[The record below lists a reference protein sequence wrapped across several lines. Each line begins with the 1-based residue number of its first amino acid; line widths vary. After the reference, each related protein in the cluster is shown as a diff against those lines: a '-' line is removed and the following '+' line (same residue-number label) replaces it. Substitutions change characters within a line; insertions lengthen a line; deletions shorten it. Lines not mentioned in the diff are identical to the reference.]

1 MKLIDRKT
9 NELVEVPDADVPKLA
24 ATGMFAI
31 PHGARMPVAL
41 ESGEIGSVDAS
52 EAMQAFADN
61 ATVPT
66 EQAYRAAQSEARYGG
81 PGGTAAAA
89 GVGAL
94 RGGAMAFWMPFDEA
108 AIDTA
113 NLLGAPDDV
122 DDPYR
127 GRMHRTAGQ
136 RLREDLAGLEQAHP
150 YASQAGE
157 LAGLV
162 GAGVATGGESFL
174 GELGKGAESL
184 APKAAGRIARG
195 AFRGAG
201 EGAGMG
207 AVSAINESALGDT
220 DVTAEKVV
228 AGMGHGAFMG
238 AGLGAAFSGLGV
250 AKDAARDQIGRFA
263 SRLAP
268 RDIEALATKAYGY
281 APEGLGERVQ
291 KHYARAS
298 AAASGKDA
306 ATIDRFTALTPEGAE
321 ARRVAVF
328 DAPKIQ
334 ADAER
339 EIRRHVDEIA
349 SANGPVTDEAR
360 GELKAD
366 YVKRAV
372 KNGNESE
379 ARAYA
384 LSELDRIINGAT
396 AQLEHEG
403 GVAPSM
409 RKSLESV
416 RELAYRARAAANGVE
431 LVGYDVPYIDADAGL
446 EGAIGTKKAFTIG
459 REMGLDPDAGLFAPD
474 GGVQEPIF
482 PSGRS
487 TKTTELKRVPLDSFE
502 HQAVWEPKK
511 LEALRRQL
519 ADGGE
524 LAPIKLVR
532 GADGEWQI
540 ADGIH
545 RTALAK
551 ELGMPDILAE
561 LTEYQEPMRLAG
573 DAFRVGK
580 DRVKA
585 TGRPIREGTRIDLA
599 PDAESVVTAKKK
611 PIAIDPVKAPVKD
624 NARLFMELDS
634 MKRALQRVSKK
645 GTLGARNIS
654 DPLDMLNAERALE
667 WMKGAASDVR
677 AGLEDEALWGKSALD
692 QRTINAKWT
701 KQLDASERFHRALTT
716 ETIRDPNDPYRRLRG
731 ADPSKVA
738 SYVKNLTNPNNDLTH
753 TAVRDYVTST
763 RELADAIASSYDL
776 PPEKLAEVARLR
788 AAAEGFGA
796 TLSKAEKALVTANQ
810 YRALTEGTTDSLSAL
825 LGTVGGVFGGLPGG
839 ILGAAAGAVAN
850 PGRVVAQLA
859 AVERLSMQVDT
870 RIGSSIRDFFRGASR
885 RPAPLLEAEAA
896 TPKGF
901 DIQVRQLTESV
912 DADGNITP
920 VGRER
925 IATAIGD
932 LGDGAPKLA
941 TAVGI
946 KAMQVATF
954 LAGKVPPAMRSPY
967 EMFPGEEPPLVS
979 DSERAT
985 FARYVAAA
993 NDPMSVVDHLAR
1005 GDVTPEEAEVLKTCY
1020 PRLYESAQAQIDAA
1034 NRAAQAKGKPIDYGK
1049 RVTYGILFE
1058 VRTDATMDP
1067 EVLMAVSS
1075 ARAKRSGKGGMGG
1088 MGGGMPAPSR
1098 LRGAPS
1104 LAGRFATNSE
1114 AAASRRRGG
1123 GF

>member
-94 RGGAMAFWMPFDEA
+94 RGGAMAFGMPFDEA

-207 AVSAINESALGDT
+207 AVSALNEAALGDT

-263 SRLAP
+263 SKLAP
-268 RDIEALATKAYGY
+268 RDIEALAAKAYGY
-281 APEGLGERVQ
+281 APEGLGARVQ

-306 ATIDRFTALTPEGAE
+306 ATIDRFTSLTPEGAE

-328 DAPKIQ
+328 DAPKIL
-334 ADAER
+334 DESER
-339 EIRRHVDEIA
+339 SIRGHVDEILRPSEVIA
-349 SANGPVTDEAR
+349 DEAR
-360 GELKAD
+360 GELKAEHVD
-366 YVKRAV
+366 RAV
-372 KNGNESE
+372 RKGNEAE
-379 ARAYA
+379 ARAFTVD
-384 LSELDRIINGAT
+384 ELDRIIAGAT
-396 AQLEHEG
+396 EQLSDPA
-403 GVAPSM
+403 GVAPNM
-409 RKSLESV
+409 KKSLKNV
-416 RELAYRARAAANGVE
+416 ITLAERARAGAFGGGDVDPNLRFRWHSTAKPQDGMTTVMVDAEALDRAWSMDRGFYIGEGEEGIAGRRKGFQAWREAN
-431 LVGYDVPYIDADAGL
+431 ADAPIEASRINVDRDGR
-446 EGAIGTKKAFTIG
+446 AAFSDG
-459 REMGLDPDAGLFAPD
+459 RHRFAELRDAGVDRVAVSIP
-474 GGVQEPIF
+474 
-482 PSGRS
+482 
-487 TKTTELKRVPLDSFE
+487 KTELRNLGPEWNVGP
-502 HQAVWEPKK
+502 
-511 LEALRRQL
+511 L
-519 ADGGE
+519 ADATSAAATKNG
-524 LAPIKLVR
+524 
-532 GADGEWQI
+532 QYFI
-540 ADGIH
+540 A
-545 RTALAK
+545 L
-551 ELGMPDILAE
+551 
-561 LTEYQEPMRLAG
+561 
-573 DAFRVGK
+573 
-580 DRVKA
+580 DR
-585 TGRPIREGTRIDLA
+585 I
-599 PDAESVVTAKKK
+599 
-611 PIAIDPVKAPVKD
+611 
-624 NARLFMELDS
+624 
-634 MKRALQRVSKK
+634 KRAMQRYSAK
-645 GTLGARNIS
+645 GTQGIRNLS
-654 DPLDMLNAERALE
+654 DPLDMENAQRALD
-667 WMKGAASDVR
+667 WFKGSAEHVR
-677 AGLEDEALWGKSALD
+677 AGLEDEALWGKAATD
-692 QRTINAKWT
+692 QRAINAAWR
-701 KQLDASERFHRALTT
+701 KQLLTSGKFHASLTT
-716 ETIRDPNDPYRRLRG
+716 ETTTPHPDDPYRMLRG
-731 ADPSKVA
+731 ADPAKVS
-738 SYVKNLTNPNNDLTH
+738 SYVRSLTNPHADMTH
-753 TAVRDYVTST
+753 AAIKEYVAST
-763 RELADAIASSYDL
+763 EELATAIERSYDL
-776 PPEKLAEVARLR
+776 TPDKLAEVARLR
-788 AAAEGFGA
+788 DAAKGFRS
-796 TLSKAEKALVTANQ
+796 TLSKAEGTISLANQ

-825 LGTVGGVFGGLPGG
+825 LGTVGGIFGGLPGG
-839 ILGAAAGAVAN
+839 VLGAAAGAVAN

-885 RPAPLLEAEAA
+885 RPAPLLEAETA

-901 DIQVRQLTESV
+901 DAQVRQLTESV

-954 LAGKVPPAMRSPY
+954 LASKVPPAMRSPY

-993 NDPMSVVDHLAR
+993 NDPMSVIDHLAR

-1020 PRLYESAQAQIDAA
+1020 RRLYESAQAQIDAA

-1049 RVTYGILFE
+1049 RIHYGILFE

-1075 ARAKRSGKGGMGG
+1075 ARAKRSGKGG